1 MSARVTHDILR
12 DGSLELRH
20 KHKRNGQVPLSY
32 MLEGKFRE
40 FERVNCQNSRVFQT
54 DRVSS
59 HSVRDTRHGA
69 RPKYRANVHVTY
81 TLNKGF
87 ASNYNLFFV

>member
-12 DGSLELRH
+12 DGSLESCH
-20 KHKRNGQVPLSY
+20 KHKGKGQVPLPH
-32 MLEGKFRE
+32 MLDGKFRE
-40 FERVNCQNSRVFQT
+40 FERVNCQNSRVFLT
-54 DRVSS
+54 DRVNS

-87 ASNYNLFFV
+87 ASD